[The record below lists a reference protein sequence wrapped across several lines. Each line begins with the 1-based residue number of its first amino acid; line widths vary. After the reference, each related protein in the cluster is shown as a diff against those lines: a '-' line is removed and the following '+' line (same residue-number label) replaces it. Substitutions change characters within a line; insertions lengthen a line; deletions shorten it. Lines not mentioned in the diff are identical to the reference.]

1 MWAGIAEETVGR
13 LPEGI
18 DGLKLYHIEKYHDID
33 TLQRW
38 KKKEKNCPTEWK
50 DHGRTCYADCC
61 SCFKCTRE
69 RCPFKTQYSVINTT
83 QFESKEGGKQV
94 CKGCGLE
101 GIFVPCYARRYLC

>member
-38 KKKEKNCPTEWK
+38 KKKEKIVQRN
-50 DHGRTCYADCC
+50 
-61 SCFKCTRE
+61 
-69 RCPFKTQYSVINTT
+69 
-83 QFESKEGGKQV
+83 GKIMGV
-94 CKGCGLE
+94 RITLIAAAALNAPGNAVLLRHNM
-101 GIFVPCYARRYLC
+101 V